1 VYKGPMAVAAGSA
14 VQPPAMHY
22 FTLSGHQLKSS
33 RAETGQMVGLDPCYV
48 CSTYKGNCCSDGCLR
63 RACSQHKQQ
72 IAVLPSVLGLP
83 TGSSLKNKDL
93 S

>member
-1 VYKGPMAVAAGSA
+1 MYKGPMAVAAGSA

-48 CSTYKGNCCSDGCLR
+48 CSTYSTKGT
-63 RACSQHKQQ
+63 
-72 IAVLPSVLGLP
+72 AVLMAAYDGPAAS
-83 TGSSLKNKDL
+83 TNSR
-93 S
+93 